1 VEKDNTDIRY
11 RIVELLGYWAGLVN
25 TTQLMQ
31 HFSISRTQA
40 QKYLTS
46 YQADYPDNLVSDN
59 RLKGFKP
66 SEYSTSHCIS
76 SDVRDSW
83 VRSCILCEIQGMTPY
98 VRKKV
103 ILRLTDRVKTFVSTY
118 YGGM

>member
-1 VEKDNTDIRY
+1 VEKDNTNIRY
-11 RIVELLGYWAGLVN
+11 RIIELLSYWEGLVN

-40 QKYLTS
+40 QKYFKS
-46 YQADYPDNLVSDN
+46 YQVEYPVNLIYDN

-83 VRSCILCEIQGMTPY
+83 DRPCILCEIQGLSPY
-98 VRKKV
+98 GSDCNLSCSNDKLLKFNGYR
-103 ILRLTDRVKTFVSTY
+103 
-118 YGGM
+118 

>member
-1 VEKDNTDIRY
+1 VEKDNTNIRY
-11 RIVELLGYWAGLVN
+11 RIIELLSYWEGLVN

-40 QKYLTS
+40 QKYFKS
-46 YQADYPDNLVSDN
+46 YQVEYPVNLVYDN

-76 SDVRDSW
+76 SDVRESW

-98 VRKKV
+98 GSDYHLSYSNYKLLKFNGYR
-103 ILRLTDRVKTFVSTY
+103 
-118 YGGM
+118 